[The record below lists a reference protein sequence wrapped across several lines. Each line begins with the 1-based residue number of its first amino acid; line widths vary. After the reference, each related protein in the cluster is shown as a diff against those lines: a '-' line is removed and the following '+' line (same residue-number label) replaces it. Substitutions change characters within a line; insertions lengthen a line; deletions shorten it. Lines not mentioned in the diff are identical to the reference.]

1 VPAETQTVDGEDEM
15 GYGENGNENDD
26 ENENENEEGIF
37 GRDEMKSA
45 S

>member
-1 VPAETQTVDGEDEM
+1 LRLVPAETQIDVEDGKG
-15 GYGENGNENDD
+15 GYDGNEN
-26 ENENENEEGIF
+26 EKGVC

>member
-1 VPAETQTVDGEDEM
+1 MRSVPAETQNDDEDGM
-15 GYGENGNENDD
+15 GYGENGR
-26 ENENENEEGIF
+26 GVC

>member
-1 VPAETQTVDGEDEM
+1 MPAETQIDVEDEK
-15 GYGENGNENDD
+15 GYD
-26 ENENENEEGIF
+26 ENENENEVENERGVC

>member
-1 VPAETQTVDGEDEM
+1 LVPAETQIDVEDEK
-15 GYGENGNENDD
+15 GCDGN
-26 ENENENEEGIF
+26 ENENENEKGVC